1 MLNPNIS
8 LYPDSVFPWTALNL
22 EGIEYGVIEEI
33 FMTGNR
39 SLFIGNPDSVSN
51 RAGFWTQTYTGPMP
65 VPGSSIELTAFLEG
79 ENIEDLTQGSGI
91 GVFFQV
97 LSRIDSKANSQ
108 GRSISSLNTRKLEG
122 DFDWRLIRVAKDS

>member
-39 SLFIGNPDSVSN
+39 SLFIGNPDSVST
-51 RAGFWTQTYTGPMP
+51 RAGFWT
-65 VPGSSIELTAFLEG
+65 
-79 ENIEDLTQGSGI
+79 
-91 GVFFQV
+91 
-97 LSRIDSKANSQ
+97 
-108 GRSISSLNTRKLEG
+108 
-122 DFDWRLIRVAKDS
+122 